1 MHKVTVKRKIYFSGW
16 WFFLFCFIL
25 YGACTEKK
33 RNKISQNSNFQQQ
46 DTNRRKPPGSFEDT
60 LVITYPSAVFYNSDS
75 LQLQKI
81 KGLSDENQFES
92 NMHDCFFQMRNA
104 RMVIKQY
111 WPKIH
116 IIETSTHRFLQFVK
130 MNKTSTI
137 IDLNTEGDICGIF
150 LFDGKKEPELTDMM
164 NIDTF
169 LGFYFEK

>member
-1 MHKVTVKRKIYFSGW
+1 MYRSSIVSQICFLVWGCL
-16 WFFLFCFIL
+16 FFIFLTNSCK
-25 YGACTEKK
+25 EKK
-33 RNKISQNSNFQQQ
+33 QNKILHEPILQLHDSI
-46 DTNRRKPPGSFEDT
+46 RKKPASSFSDT
-60 LVITYPSAVFYNSDS
+60 LVISYPSAVFFNPDS
-75 LQLQKI
+75 LQLQKMKEI
-81 KGLSDENQFES
+81 SSKNEFES

-116 IIETSTHRFLQFVK
+116 IIETSTHKFLQFVK

-137 IDLNTEGDICGIF
+137 IDLNTKGDMCGIF